1 MLRFAFASCAVFFGT
16 AAFAS
21 FELVMVADRGTKSVH
36 RFDGTTGLYMG
47 QFGNGYLQNPMS
59 IALDQANNRVFV
71 LDQVGTGSGGSG
83 AAVRI
88 WSFNYNTGEY
98 LNNFSSPPGFA
109 YVQPQIAYRNSS
121 VWIGHDGRFVD
132 LLSDSG
138 NSLGSVGWTGASN
151 PKGLAVDSVGN
162 LWAVEGNQMYRRTSG
177 GSQTAF
183 TMNGPVGNSSTPGQ
197 RQLAISGTRAL
208 AVGAISFST
217 FDTSSLSAS
226 NPANAMTSTTVT
238 SYLQLNGA
246 GFGHGNIAYIT
257 GVNGSGTN
265 GSISRIL
272 YNENLVLQTFG
283 SGVLVEPRSMA
294 VVVAPEPGS
303 MIALGLGLA
312 AILRRRRRA

>member
-1 MLRFAFASCAVFFGT
+1 MLRLALVSSALVFGAS
-16 AAFAS
+16 AFAS

-36 RFDGTTGLYMG
+36 RFDGNTGLYMG

-71 LDQVGTGSGGSG
+71 LDQIGTGNGSS
-83 AAVRI
+83 AATVRV

-98 LNNFSSPPGFA
+98 LNSFSPVSGVP
-109 YVQPQIAYRNSS
+109 YTQPQMAYANSQL
-121 VWIGHDGRFVD
+121 WIGHDGTFAD
-132 LLSDSG
+132 LYSDTGNVAGVVNWSG
-138 NSLGSVGWTGASN
+138 ATN
-151 PKGLAVDSVGN
+151 PKGLAVDSAN
-162 LWAVEGNQMYRRTSG
+162 SLWAVEGNKVYRRTSG
-177 GSQTAF
+177 GVQSAF
-183 TMNGPVGNSSTPGQ
+183 TMIGPVSASSPPGQ

-217 FDTSSLSAS
+217 FNTANLSTLIS
-226 NPANAMTSTTVT
+226 ANTMATTTVS

-246 GFGHGNIAYIT
+246 GFGHGNIGYVT
-257 GVNGSGTN
+257 GVNTGGAT

-303 MIALGLGLA
+303 LVAVGLGLVA
-312 AILRRRRRA
+312 LLRRRR